1 MHRITTMNS
10 FNLLH
15 IFYLFVLN
23 LNVGQ
28 PSMTISHTQNRFE
41 IYLSGRVRQKVY
53 SPEWHDNPAT
63 YEANLENLQLLRNT
77 RILAPNQRSCV
88 VGGKENKSIYKTHAS
103 AFHDNV
109 TVSTEGIK
117 FAEVAKVTKNVI
129 VSKGCFPFIR
139 FLHVRV
145 ST

>member
-1 MHRITTMNS
+1 MHRTTMNS

-15 IFYLFVLN
+15 VFYLFVLN
-23 LNVGQ
+23 LNVSQ
-28 PSMTISHTQNRFE
+28 PSVTISHTQNRFE
-41 IYLSGRVRQKVY
+41 IYRSGRVRQKVY

-77 RILAPNQRSCV
+77 RIFAPNQRSCV
-88 VGGKENKSIYKTHAS
+88 IGRKVNKGNYKAS

-117 FAEVAKVTKNVI
+117 FAEIAKVTKI
-129 VSKGCFPFIR
+129 H
-139 FLHVRV
+139 L
-145 ST
+145 